1 MAATGPG
8 GGGDDLEGEGGGGIF
23 AEINITPLTDIFLV
37 LLIIFMVT
45 TTAIAEAGAGQS
57 GGLQVSLPHAGKT
70 APTTT
75 LHDIAIAVL
84 QDGRTVV
91 SGKVVTDDALA
102 ELLDRARARN
112 PDTLVLVQADEGVA
126 HGKVV
131 AVMDLAR
138 RHGLTRLA
146 IATREGA
153 EPAAH

>member
-1 MAATGPG
+1 MAGSGPTGG
-8 GGGDDLEGEGGGGIF
+8 SDDLDAEGGGGIF

-57 GGLQVSLPHAGKT
+57 GGLQVTLPRAGKS

-91 SGKVVTDDALA
+91 HGKVVTDDALA
-102 ELLDRARARN
+102 AILDEARSRN
-112 PDTLVLVQADEGVA
+112 PDTMVLVQADEGVA

-146 IATREGA
+146 IATRESA
-153 EPAAH
+153 EPPR